1 MFSKY
6 QSLNSKQ
13 IVENA
18 PLSTNSQLCISLYRM
33 SSESSVHYFKRIYI
47 FFLLSSFAFC
57 QERHQNIKFVD
68 LSYCGI
74 LKN

>member
-13 IVENA
+13 IVGNA
-18 PLSTNSQLCISLYRM
+18 PLSTNDQLALVCTECLVKAVSITLK
-33 SSESSVHYFKRIYI
+33 EYI